1 MSLGDKKNVFFF
13 SGLGIIEEFNY
24 TTENMKY
31 FFVRCSE
38 TGKR

>member
-1 MSLGDKKNVFFF
+1 MSFFS
-13 SGLGIIEEFNY
+13 SGLGIIIEECNY

-31 FFVRCSE
+31 LFVRSSE